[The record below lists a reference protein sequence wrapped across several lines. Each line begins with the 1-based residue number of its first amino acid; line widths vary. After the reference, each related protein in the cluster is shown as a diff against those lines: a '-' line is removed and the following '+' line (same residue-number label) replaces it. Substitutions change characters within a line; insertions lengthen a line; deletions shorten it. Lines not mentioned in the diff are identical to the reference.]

1 MNRLLDPP
9 IVAAFWA
16 TCVICLLNLND
27 FARLL
32 FGVERVFSGL
42 LLLCCI
48 VSLTGLLRV
57 RPFEALGMPGVLI
70 LAALASYV
78 GIGLAMDVVN
88 GSDPRWE
95 AVSYLVRH
103 LSSMLLILATAV
115 GTRIVWDRMGGERLL
130 KTILLVMAVTCTLV
144 VASPWLFEIYVVRPF
159 DLGGRLYGSFSNPN
173 EVAVVAGFAAALA
186 LAFLRTGRTPW
197 LAAGG
202 LALALAALALTFSRT
217 MWLALPV
224 VVAHALLA
232 SRPRERRRLAG
243 GLVLA
248 AVLAAPPAVGLGA
261 EALRDPYGL
270 MRIEQLLQVF
280 RASSLGEVQLGGRE
294 IFWRLAAEK
303 VVEAPLAGHGLG
315 RLRRLEGT
323 WFNAEGKYFGAHNE
337 YLVLWGEAGIVPL
350 VLFVLFLGTL
360 LRRGLGRERALPLLG
375 AVGGWGAILAI
386 SGVTAH
392 GVLVQRACCFI
403 VGVSCAA
410 VAASMR
416 QVAARQAAAPARPTA
431 YAASRRPLSQVPAPR
446 PEPM

>member
-1 MNRLLDPP
+1 MNPLLDRL
-9 IVAAFWA
+9 IAAAFWA
-16 TCVICLLNLND
+16 TSVICLLNLND

-32 FGVERVFSGL
+32 FGVERLFSGL
-42 LLLCCI
+42 LLVCCV
-48 VSLTGLLRV
+48 VSLAGLLRV
-57 RPFEALGMPGVLI
+57 RPFEALGTPGVLI

-88 GSDPRWE
+88 GSDPWWD

-115 GTRIVWDRMGGERLL
+115 GARIVWDRMGGERLL
-130 KTILLVMAVTCTLV
+130 KAILLVMVVTCALV
-144 VASPWLFEIYVVRPF
+144 MMSPWLREVYVVRPF

-173 EVAVVAGFAAALA
+173 EVAVVAGSAAVLA
-186 LAFLRTGRTPW
+186 LAFQRTGRAPW
-197 LAAGG
+197 LAVGG
-202 LALALAALALTFSRT
+202 LGLALAALALTFSRT
-217 MWLALPV
+217 VWLALPFA
-224 VVAHALLA
+224 VAHAVLA
-232 SRPRERRRLAG
+232 SRRGERRRLAG
-243 GLVLA
+243 ALVLA
-248 AVLAAPPAVGLGA
+248 AALAAPPAIALGA
-261 EALRDPYGL
+261 DALRDSYGL
-270 MRIEQLLQVF
+270 MRMEQLLQVF

-323 WFNAEGKYFGAHNE
+323 WFNADGTYMGTHNE
-337 YLVLWGEAGIVPL
+337 YLVLWGEAGIIPL

-386 SGVTAH
+386 YGVTAH

-403 VGVSCAA
+403 VGLSCAA

-416 QVAARQAAAPARPTA
+416 QVAARQAAVPARRTA
-431 YAASRRPLSQVPAPR
+431 YRANRPQSSHVPAR
-446 PEPM
+446 QPEPF